1 MFINALSIVKKVTK
15 FTNEVKFLKNID
27 IITIKNPRSPIAE
40 AYRTLRTNIQFSS
53 FDKKIQ
59 TIVITSS
66 GPSEGKS
73 TTSSNLAVVMAQNG
87 NKTILIDCD
96 QRKSKLHKVFVTSN
110 QKGLSDL
117 LVGNSAFE
125 EAVQKTGIE
134 NLDILTSGTRPPNPS
149 ELLASTKMEKFIEN
163 LREKY
168 DCIIID
174 TPPVIAVTDAQIVS
188 RYADGCLLVVASAQA
203 EREAALKAK
212 ELLEKVGAKIIGV
225 VLNKLDIQE
234 KGYYGQYYADYSDDG
249 EEKKKRRRSKKNV
262 RQRLSLNFFSRLK
275 KSLN

>member
-1 MFINALSIVKKVTK
+1 M
-15 FTNEVKFLKNID
+15 KNID
-27 IITIKNPRSPIAE
+27 IITIQNPRSPIAE

-53 FDKKIQ
+53 FDKKMQ

-73 TTSSNLAVVMAQNG
+73 TTSSNLAVVMSQNG

-96 QRKSKLHKVFVTSN
+96 QRKAKLHKVFLTSN
-110 QKGLSDL
+110 QKGLSDV
-117 LVGNSAFE
+117 LVGNSVFE
-125 EAVQKTGIE
+125 EAVQKTEIE
-134 NLDILTSGTRPPNPS
+134 NLHLLTSGTMPPNPS
-149 ELLASTKMEKFIEN
+149 ELLSSTKMKNFVED

-203 EREAALKAK
+203 EREAAVKAK
-212 ELLEKVGAKIIGV
+212 ELLEKVDAKIIGV

-234 KGYYGQYYADYSDDG
+234 KAYYGQYYANYSEDG
-249 EEKKKRRRSKKNV
+249 EKIEDSKISKKNKL
-262 RQRLSLNFFSRLK
+262 QGLSLNFFSRLK

>member
-1 MFINALSIVKKVTK
+1 M
-15 FTNEVKFLKNID
+15 ENID
-27 IITIKNPRSPIAE
+27 IITIKSPRSPIAE
-40 AYRTLRTNIQFSS
+40 CYRTLRTNIQFSS

-96 QRKSKLHKVFVTSN
+96 QRKPKLHKVFLTSN
-110 QKGLSDL
+110 QKGLSDV
-117 LVGNSAFE
+117 LVGNSVFE
-125 EAVQKTGIE
+125 EAIQKTEIE
-134 NLDILTSGTRPPNPS
+134 NLDILTSGTKPPNPS
-149 ELLASTKMEKFIEN
+149 ELLASIKMKNFIEN
-163 LREKY
+163 LRGKY

-212 ELLEKVGAKIIGV
+212 ELLEKVDAKILGV

-234 KGYYGQYYADYSDDG
+234 KGYYGQYYTDYSDDY
-249 EEKKKRRRSKKNV
+249 ETKKENKRSKKNKN
-262 RQRLSLNFFSRLK
+262 QGLSLNFFSRLK
-275 KSLN
+275 KSVN

>member
-1 MFINALSIVKKVTK
+1 MRLTK
-15 FTNEVKFLKNID
+15 NIIDEVRILKNID

-40 AYRTLRTNIQFSS
+40 SYRTLRTNIQFSS

-59 TIVITSS
+59 TMIITSS

-73 TTSSNLAVVMAQNG
+73 TTSSNLAVTMAENG

-96 QRKSKLHKVFVTSN
+96 QRKPKLHKVFLTSN
-110 QKGLSDL
+110 GKGLSDL
-117 LVGNSAFE
+117 LVGNSVFE
-125 EAVQKTGIE
+125 EAVQKTEIE
-134 NLDILTSGTRPPNPS
+134 NLDLLTSGTKPPNPS
-149 ELLASTKMEKFIEN
+149 ELLASIKMKNFVEN

-203 EREAALKAK
+203 EREAVMKAK
-212 ELLEKVGAKIIGV
+212 ELLEKVDAKIIGV

-234 KGYYGQYYADYSDDG
+234 KSYYGQYYAAYGDDS
-249 EEKKKRRRSKKNV
+249 ENKKESISSRKNKR
-262 RQRLSLNFFSRLK
+262 QGLSLNFFSKLR
-275 KSLN
+275 KSAN

>member
-1 MFINALSIVKKVTK
+1 MD
-15 FTNEVKFLKNID
+15 NID
-27 IITIKNPRSPIAE
+27 IITVKNPRAPIAE
-40 AYRTLRTNIQFSS
+40 CYRTLRTNIQFSS

-66 GPSEGKS
+66 GPGEGKS

-87 NKTILIDCD
+87 SKTILIDCD
-96 QRKSKLHKVFVTSN
+96 QRKPKLHKVFLTSN
-110 QKGLSDL
+110 QKGLSDV
-117 LVGNSAFE
+117 LVGNSVFQ
-125 EAVQKTGIE
+125 EAVQKTEIE

-149 ELLASTKMEKFIEN
+149 ELLASIKMKNFIEN

-203 EREAALKAK
+203 EREAVAKAK
-212 ELLEKVGAKIIGV
+212 ELLEKVDAKILGV

-234 KGYYGQYYADYSDDG
+234 KGYYGHYYTDYSDDG
-249 EEKKKRRRSKKNV
+249 ETKKENRRSKKNKK
-262 RQRLSLNFFSRLK
+262 QRLSLNFFSRLR
-275 KSLN
+275 KSVN

>member
-1 MFINALSIVKKVTK
+1 M
-15 FTNEVKFLKNID
+15 KNID

-96 QRKSKLHKVFVTSN
+96 QRKSKLHKVFLTSN

-125 EAVQKTGIE
+125 EAVEKTEIE
-134 NLDILTSGTRPPNPS
+134 NLDILTSGTKPPNPS

-234 KGYYGQYYADYSDDG
+234 KAYYGQYYADYSDDG

-262 RQRLSLNFFSRLK
+262 KQRLSLNFFSRLK